1 MARDT
6 IEATIDTK
14 NASSINEA
22 LAQRV
27 LDALYAVGVQEF
39 CVCPGSRNHN
49 LVTALLSNPD
59 IKTHYWFEERSAAFF
74 ALGRSRLTEQ
84 PVAVVVTSGTA
95 TAELFPAVMTAYYK
109 NVPLILI
116 TADRPRRFR
125 GVGAPQSAEQ
135 LNLFG
140 LYTPLC
146 IDLESEENCCL
157 ENWDGKYPLHLN
169 VCFEDRLTTNVNSQ
183 DNEKKSCSLSEFFQQ
198 SHSPFVIVGALRKG
212 VRENV
217 INFLLDLGA
226 PIYLEGL
233 SGLRE
238 EPRLQCLRIT
248 NSDKIFENSQATGY
262 LIDGILRIGEIP
274 TFRFWRD
281 VEELGPSIPVCNLSE
296 LPFSGMSWADVNCGP
311 LDGLLSVRPC
321 AVTTDFTAW
330 LKMDQDHQNN
340 LLKQYKRAPRAEAS
354 LVHDLSKLI
363 PTGSHVYLG
372 NSLPIRE
379 WDVAA
384 TSDYKAFHVTASR
397 GINGIDG
404 QISTFLGLCQP
415 GVANW
420 AILGDLTTLYD
431 LAGPW
436 ILPQLADMDITI
448 VVINNGGGKIFEKM
462 FKQPEFLNSHNL
474 SFKPF
479 AEMWGLSYERWE
491 QIPARVSGNS
501 PRLIEI
507 IPDCQAIL

>member
-1 MARDT
+1 MARDSV
-6 IEATIDTK
+6 EATVDTK
-14 NASSINEA
+14 DASSINEA

-27 LDALYAVGVQEF
+27 LDALTAVGVQEF
-39 CVCPGSRNHN
+39 CVCPGSRNNN
-49 LVTALLSNPD
+49 LVTALLENSS
-59 IKTHYWFEERSAAFF
+59 IKTHFWFEERSAAFF
-74 ALGRSRLTEQ
+74 ALGRSRLTEK

-95 TAELFPAVMTAYYK
+95 AAELFPAVMTAYYK
-109 NVPLILI
+109 NVPLILV

-140 LYTPLC
+140 IYTPLC
-146 IDLESEENCCL
+146 IDLEYEETCCL
-157 ENWDGKYPLHLN
+157 KDWDGKYPLHLN
-169 VCFEDRLTTNVNSQ
+169 VCFEDRLAVNVQNS
-183 DNEKKSCSLSEFFQQ
+183 EKKPCSLPEFLQQ
-198 SHSPFVIVGALRKG
+198 STRPFVIVSALREE
-212 VRENV
+212 VRESV
-217 INFLLDLGA
+217 INFLLDLKA
-226 PIYLEGL
+226 PVYLEGL

-238 EPRLQCLRIT
+238 EPKLQCLRIT
-248 NSDKIFENSQATGY
+248 NPDKIFENSQAAEY
-262 LIDGILRIGEIP
+262 SIDGILRIGEIP

-281 VEELGPSIPVCNLSE
+281 VEELGPTIPVCNLSE
-296 LPFSGMSWADVNCGP
+296 LPFSGISWADVNCG
-311 LDGLLSVRPC
+311 LIDKLLNTSPR
-321 AVTTDFTAW
+321 AVSTDFTAW
-330 LKMDQDHQNN
+330 LKIDQAHQKN
-340 LLKQYKRAPRAEAS
+340 LWDQYKKAPRAEPS

-363 PTGSHVYLG
+363 PAGSHVYLG

-379 WDVAA
+379 WDLAA
-384 TSDYKAFHVTASR
+384 TNDYKGLHVTASR

-415 GVANW
+415 SIANW

-462 FKQPEFLNSHNL
+462 FKQPEFLNAHNL

-479 AEMWGLSYERWE
+479 AEMWGFSYERWE
-491 QIPARVSGNS
+491 QIPSKIGGSS

-507 IPDCQAIL
+507 IPENQAILR